1 MPAEM
6 THLLVG
12 RGGVRTFRLA
22 MFFAKGVP
30 IQGELLKPQEFQ
42 IRCFFARDVPI
53 EGEVAGPCPL
63 PPESERLL
71 GRA

>member
-1 MPAEM
+1 MPPEM
-6 THLLVG
+6 KHLLDG
-12 RGGVRTFRLA
+12 GGGVRAFRFA
-22 MFFAKGVP
+22 MFFAKSVP
-30 IQGELLKPQEFQ
+30 IHGELLKPQEFQ